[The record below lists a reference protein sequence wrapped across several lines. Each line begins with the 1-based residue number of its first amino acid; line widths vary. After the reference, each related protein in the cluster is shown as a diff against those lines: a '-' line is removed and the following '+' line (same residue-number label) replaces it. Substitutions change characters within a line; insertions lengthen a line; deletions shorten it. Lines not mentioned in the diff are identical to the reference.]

1 MSDLNKTNTLEHA
14 NAPPGTELVMP
25 ENLPPIKVMN
35 PGLYKNLCE
44 QVTSI
49 YKHCNELS
57 FGTRKRHFEATKRFC
72 GFLADNF
79 RLQKFKNVEDR
90 HFRAYVE
97 YLIESGASP
106 ATIQSDLSGIRF
118 FHRLSGSKNKLSE
131 NNCLDL
137 PKRAVGT
144 ENRAWLPEE
153 KEKARALAEEMG
165 RTDVVIAFDFID
177 AFGLRIEEMCRTKL
191 EYLMSAL
198 KNGQLVVP
206 KGKGGQSRPITLNP
220 DQRSLIAKYVE
231 YAKAIGLRPG
241 DYLISS
247 SEKHGVLNEKR
258 SLQNWMSY
266 NREKFMVKDREKIVE
281 EGKKKRHATISW
293 HGLRHS
299 YAQKTHE
306 EVSKEKPRKAD
317 KIVSENLG
325 HHRLTV
331 TRIYLAEAKTKKKT
345 K

>member
-1 MSDLNKTNTLEHA
+1 MSDVNKTNTLEQA
-14 NAPPGTELVMP
+14 NAPPGTELVIP
-25 ENLPPIKVMN
+25 EHLPPIKVMN
-35 PGLYKNLCE
+35 PGLHKNLCE

-49 YKHCNELS
+49 YKYCNELS
-57 FGTRKRHFEATKRFC
+57 FGTRKRHYEATKRFC

-137 PKRAVGT
+137 PKRAVGV

-153 KEKARALAEEMG
+153 KEKARAVAEEMG

>member
-1 MSDLNKTNTLEHA
+1 MSDLNKTNTLEQA
-14 NAPPGTELVMP
+14 NAPPGTELILP

-57 FGTRKRHFEATKRFC
+57 YGTRKRHYEATKRFC
-72 GFLADNF
+72 SFLADNF

-137 PKRAVGT
+137 PKRAVGV

-153 KEKARALAEEMG
+153 KEKARAVAEGMG
-165 RTDVVIAFDFID
+165 RTDVVIAIDFID

-220 DQRSLIAKYVE
+220 DQRALIAKYVE

-247 SEKHGVLNEKR
+247 SEKHGVLDAKR

-306 EVSKEKPRKAD
+306 EVSKEKPGKAD

>member
-1 MSDLNKTNTLEHA
+1 MSDVNKTNTLEQA
-14 NAPPGTELVMP
+14 NAPPGTELILP

-137 PKRAVGT
+137 PKRSVGV
-144 ENRAWLPEE
+144 ENRSL
-153 KEKARALAEEMG
+153 G
-165 RTDVVIAFDFID
+165 
-177 AFGLRIEEMCRTKL
+177 
-191 EYLMSAL
+191 S
-198 KNGQLVVP
+198 P
-206 KGKGGQSRPITLNP
+206 K
-220 DQRSLIAKYVE
+220 
-231 YAKAIGLRPG
+231 
-241 DYLISS
+241 
-247 SEKHGVLNEKR
+247 
-258 SLQNWMSY
+258 
-266 NREKFMVKDREKIVE
+266 
-281 EGKKKRHATISW
+281 KKKRQEQ
-293 HGLRHS
+293 L
-299 YAQKTHE
+299 
-306 EVSKEKPRKAD
+306 PRKW
-317 KIVSENLG
+317 
-325 HHRLTV
+325 
-331 TRIYLAEAKTKKKT
+331 AEPTL
-345 K
+345 